1 MLQASGFWVVD
12 RAGGSP
18 QHVESGPDSSV
29 WSHWRPRDGIE
40 ARHIERCVDWLLDH
54 AAAGRSERAFRAAY
68 PGSRIEI
75 PGSTQDQFWHRN
87 LIGLR
92 GGAQTSAYGVHQRSS
107 AADRSQQG
115 LIIDDTK
122 ENTNIAGFGRHAGP
136 GRGHSNPGY
145 GNIHGQPGSHG
156 TGSHPVPASNA
167 LEALVT
173 NSYTRAT
180 LHMGGGGGNAR
191 STGGQSTS
199 SGASAGSGVARVRN
213 THFTE
218 SMNFTLTGSSS
229 GGAQYRGG
237 GGSGGGYYAI
247 VQGNFVL
254 TSTVV
259 LSGGSRNGGNGRFT
273 IFNTGTVTINGTVTN
288 GVQTFFQLYPAIP
301 FGGVLVM

>member
-1 MLQASGFWVVD
+1 MLQAAGFWIVD

-75 PGSTQDQFWHRN
+75 PDGTQDQFWHRN

-92 GGAQTSAYGVHQRSS
+92 GGAQTSAYGVYQRSS
-107 AADRSQQG
+107 ASDRSRQG
-115 LIIDDTK
+115 LIIDDTQ
-122 ENTNIAGFGRHAGP
+122 ENTSIEGFGSAAGP
-136 GRGHSNPGY
+136 GRGTRRGY
-145 GNIHGQPGSHG
+145 GNSHGQGGSHG
-156 TGSHPVPASNA
+156 TGDNPVPALNA
-167 LEALVT
+167 LNALVS
-173 NSYTRAT
+173 NSYTGDT
-180 LHMGGGGGNAR
+180 LHMGGGGGDAR
-191 STGGQSTS
+191 STGGESTS
-199 SGASAGSGVARVRN
+199 SGAAAGSGVARVRN
-213 THFTE
+213 NHFTE
-218 SMNFTLTGSSS
+218 STDFTLTGSSS
-229 GGAQYRGG
+229 RNVQYDGG

-254 TSTVV
+254 TSTIV
-259 LSGGSRNGGNGRFT
+259 LSGGRRYGGNGRFT
-273 IFNTGTVTINGTVTN
+273 VFNTGTVTINGTVTN